1 MKPRLLLTTLFF
13 ALITHISFSQKV
25 NFGVKAG
32 IDLNKLK
39 GESFDEEFKLGYHAG
54 VYGELKISKIGIQP
68 EIYFSQ
74 LNAQSRKDLNSD
86 AVFAGINTKVHLN
99 YLNIPILVNYYF
111 NPNVALQFGPA
122 YSILFNENISAVQ
135 NGENAFKKGD
145 FSLNGGLQLKISR
158 FRVYG
163 RYIVG
168 LNDLNDVT
176 NNEKWKNQVVHLGL
190 GYTIL

>member
-1 MKPRLLLTTLFF
+1 MKPGLLLTTLFF
-13 ALITHISFSQKV
+13 ALIAHVSFSQKV

-32 IDLNKLK
+32 ADLGKLK
-39 GESFDEEFKLGYHAG
+39 GKSFDEEFKFGFHAG
-54 VYGELKISKIGIQP
+54 AYVEVKIKKIGIQP

-74 LNAQSRKDLNSD
+74 INGQTRKNISSD
-86 AVFAGINTKVHLN
+86 AVLANVNTKVKLN
-99 YLNIPILVNYYF
+99 YHNIPILFNYYF
-111 NPNVALQFGPA
+111 NPNVALQFGPQ
-122 YSILFNENISAVQ
+122 YGILFNENLSAVD

>member
-13 ALITHISFSQKV
+13 ALITHVSFSQKV
-25 NFGVKAG
+25 NFGVMAG

-39 GESFDEEFKLGYHAG
+39 GKSFDEEFKLGYNAG
-54 VYGELKISKIGIQP
+54 AFVEIKIQKIGIQP
-68 EIYFSQ
+68 EVYFSQ
-74 LNAQSRKDLNSD
+74 SSGQSRKNISSD
-86 AVFAGINTKVHLN
+86 AVLYGVNTKVHLN

-111 NPNVALQFGPA
+111 NPNVALQFGPQ
-122 YSILFNENISAVQ
+122 YSILFNENVSAIQ

-145 FSLNGGLQLKISR
+145 FSLNGGLQFKISR

-190 GYTIL
+190 AYTIL